1 MVHVSR
7 AIMNTI
13 LLVLPILGQGIREI
27 AFPALSV
34 MVTIPPLS
42 LMIRD
47 CHLIT
52 ATPGS
57 N

>member
-7 AIMNTI
+7 AIINII
-13 LLVLPILGQGIREI
+13 LPVLPILGQGIREI
-27 AFPALSV
+27 TFPVLSI
-34 MVTIPPLS
+34 MVTILPLS

-47 CHLIT
+47 CHLVT